1 MAARLQRQLG
11 AGVGNSVECAPFRS
25 FLAQPVAGTESVDEL
40 MTDTTLKAVCL
51 VSGGM
56 DSTVAAAW
64 ASRRY
69 DIYALHVGYGQK
81 AAARERRCAED
92 VARLLGAREFRAT
105 EIPFLQELGGSAL
118 TDARLSI
125 PTGSISSGEIPITQV
140 PFRNG
145 ILLSLGVAWAEA
157 IDAQAVVIG
166 AVEEDSSGYP
176 DCREQFLI
184 AVERAVEMGTK
195 PDREIRIVAPLVH
208 KTKGEIVKLGVE
220 LAAPFE
226 ASWSC
231 YSEGPLPCLEC
242 ESCLLRAKGFREAGV
257 ADPLLADT

>member
-1 MAARLQRQLG
+1 M
-11 AGVGNSVECAPFRS
+11 
-25 FLAQPVAGTESVDEL
+25 TEAKP
-40 MTDTTLKAVCL
+40 KAVCL
-51 VSGGM
+51 LSGGM

-64 ASRRY
+64 ASKQY

-92 VARLLGAREFRAT
+92 VARVLNAREFRLT
-105 EIPFLQELGGSAL
+105 EVSFLQELGGSAL
-118 TDARLSI
+118 TDARLAI

-145 ILLSLGVAWAEA
+145 ILLSLAVAWAEA
-157 IDAQAVVIG
+157 INASAVVIG

-176 DCREQFLI
+176 DCRKQFLT
-184 AVERAVEMGTK
+184 ALERAVELGTR
-195 PDREIRIVAPLVH
+195 PDRDIRIVAPLVH
-208 KTKGEIVKLGVE
+208 KTKGEIVKLGSE
-220 LAAPFE
+220 LRAPFA

-231 YSEGPLPCLEC
+231 YDEGPLPCNEC

-257 ADPLLADT
+257 VDPLQLP